1 MSAAPLDD
9 IVAAFQIEG
18 APALGRYTRLADRT
32 IDPVLLRHDYPRP
45 VALLLGE
52 ALALAALVGSL
63 FKVTGRLIVQAE
75 GKGDVP
81 LLVAEYRSGENTLR
95 GYARIAKGAREKLST
110 MNAAPPSELLGA
122 GALVMT
128 LEQNEGATRHQGVV
142 PLDGDTLAQC
152 AEGYFAQSEQV
163 PTRIKLA
170 VGESYARGE
179 RPAWRAGGA
188 LIQKIADDTAR
199 GSTDEAWARAEVLFA
214 TLTDQ
219 ELLDPGLS
227 ADRVLYRLFHEDGV
241 RMSAPDTLIE
251 KCHCNRERLTTL
263 LGQFPDSEI
272 ADLIEPDGLIHAHCE
287 FCSRL
292 YLIAP
297 EDLKTA

>member
-1 MSAAPLDD
+1 VSAAALDD
-9 IVAAFQIEG
+9 IFAAFQIEG

-32 IDPVLLRHDYPRP
+32 IDPILRRHDYPRP

-63 FKVTGRLIVQAE
+63 FKVSGRLIVQAE

-95 GYARIAKGAREKLST
+95 GYARIAKGQREKLAA
-110 MNAAPPSELLGA
+110 MNAVPPSELLGA

-142 PLDGDTLAQC
+142 PLDGETLAQC

-179 RPAWRAGGA
+179 RAAWRAGGA
-188 LIQKIADDTAR
+188 LIQKIANDEAR
-199 GSTDEAWARAEVLFA
+199 GATDEAWARAEVLFA
-214 TLTDQ
+214 TLS
-219 ELLDPGLS
+219 DP

-241 RMSAPDTLIE
+241 RMTDPETLVE
-251 KCHCNRERLTTL
+251 KCHCNRERLTSL
-263 LGQFPDSEI
+263 LGQFPASEI

-297 EDLKTA
+297 EDLQAPQA